1 MGPQPLSAQ
10 PSAPNPFSP
19 NPFSLQTPNR
29 DPLAPRALDTPP
41 FAPLLVADPHEGSP
55 VLAGCDTLCPP
66 GATFDKRSPTWAAL
80 ARIAGLC
87 NRAVFKP
94 GQENISIS
102 KVSAPKTLNL
112 TLTLTLTLTLNLT
125 ATLSQP

>member
-1 MGPQPLSAQ
+1 M
-10 PSAPNPFSP
+10 
-19 NPFSLQTPNR
+19 
-29 DPLAPRALDTPP
+29 
-41 FAPLLVADPHEGSP
+41 
-55 VLAGCDTLCPP
+55 
-66 GATFDKRSPTWAAL
+66 

-112 TLTLTLTLTLNLT
+112 TLTLTLTL
-125 ATLSQP
+125 P